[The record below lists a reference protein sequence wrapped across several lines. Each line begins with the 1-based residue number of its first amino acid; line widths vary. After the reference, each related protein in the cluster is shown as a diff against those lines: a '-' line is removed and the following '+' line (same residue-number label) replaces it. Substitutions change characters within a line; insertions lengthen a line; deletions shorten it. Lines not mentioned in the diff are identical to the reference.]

1 MEHEGKSE
9 IRMTQTYSYEHRV
22 LIVWSIEALEFRIF
36 SVLRAL
42 YFEFDIQP
50 PLCRLSSVL
59 RILFFEISNLPA
71 ACCPLPADPYHF
83 SYLTNSARAFLF
95 LRGG

>member
-22 LIVWSIEALEFRIF
+22 LIVWSTEALEFRIF

-59 RILFFEISNLPA
+59 RILFLKSAICPPPA
-71 ACCPLPADPYHF
+71 ACCL
-83 SYLTNSARAFLF
+83 LTPTISHI
-95 LRGG
+95 